1 IDALADAVGFDAI
14 GSGTVDPDTLLPN
27 RVWTRGLG
35 CPVISLTDLRD
46 VAPGRP
52 SRPVAVLSDG
62 VLSGMALARGSRPV
76 VVLSDG
82 KHPTAAPHVLARA
95 SCTVCA
101 LGCARPGIP

>member
-1 IDALADAVGFDAI
+1 MHRLGHRGMLGRMAPARQARHRARLAAVINRELAPDVVPDGLIDALADAVGFDAI

-52 SRPVAVLSDG
+52 SHPVAVLSD
-62 VLSGMALARGSRPV
+62 
-76 VVLSDG
+76 
-82 KHPTAAPHVLARA
+82 
-95 SCTVCA
+95 
-101 LGCARPGIP
+101 